1 MVLGM
6 AVPAPAGVITYTT
19 PTGSTQGGLPVNVS
33 ATFTTG
39 TNSLQIVVNNLGANP
54 AGVIQNLSDLDFVIS
69 SGQTS
74 VGSGGGIASSS
85 GTSRSVGKAGKG
97 SNNPFTDSG
106 SVATG
111 WGLTQSFTLP
121 FGLGTGFSLCVIC
134 PSGGTVVSGPT
145 VNPENTIIGPAA
157 ASGFYTNASGSI
169 AGNDPHNPFL
179 FGPVT
184 FNLTIAGLTSA
195 SSISGVVFSFGTTAA
210 GSDTQGCVQGAC
222 GSTTTTSVPV
232 PPSVMLLG
240 LGTIVGAVIVVRAR
254 RREACASA
262 APAV

>member
-19 PTGSTQGGLPVNVS
+19 PAGSTHGSLPVDVS

-39 TNSLQIVVNNLGANP
+39 TNSLQIVVNNLQGNP
-54 AGVIQNLSDLDFVIS
+54 TSVIQNLSDLDFVIS
-69 SGQTS
+69 SGQTV
-74 VGSGGGIASSS
+74 VGTGGGITSSS

-97 SNNPFTDSG
+97 SNNNPFTDNG

-111 WGLTQSFTLP
+111 WGLIESFSVP
-121 FGLGTGFSLCVIC
+121 FGLGTGFTLCVIC
-134 PSGGTVVSGPT
+134 PAGGTVVSAPT

-157 ASGFYTNASGSI
+157 GSGFYTNANGSI
-169 AGNDPHNPFL
+169 ANNGPHNPFL

-195 SSISGVVFSFGTTAA
+195 STISGVVFSFGTATGA
-210 GSDTQGCVQGAC
+210 DTEGCVQGDC
-222 GSTTTTSVPV
+222 GTRPHRCPCQ
-232 PPSVMLLG
+232 PPS
-240 LGTIVGAVIVVRAR
+240 
-254 RREACASA
+254 C
-262 APAV
+262 